1 MFPVLRIREVVT
13 HTCQKRLCK
22 LKWQSSV
29 MTLIGYHW
37 HYMPGKTLKSRD
49 CLGPWFLSVNK
60 ININCK
66 LRMFWAYC
74 PSLEMIAVRDWIVFL
89 SNFIM
94 VLSLTRFS
102 AQSQKMVPQGNS
114 TPHRPWQSH
123 ARDLRFEN
131 SFIPV
136 NYLHLPLSFELCR
149 AQINGSNVDIVRK
162 LNKRSQAQL
171 NRFFISS

>member
-13 HTCQKRLCK
+13 HICQKRLCK

-94 VLSLTRFS
+94 VLRLTRFP
-102 AQSQKMVPQGNS
+102 AQSQKC
-114 TPHRPWQSH
+114 SH
-123 ARDLRFEN
+123 KAIRHHTYPDSLTRETSDLRILIYQLIICICL
-131 SFIPV
+131 SPL
-136 NYLHLPLSFELCR
+136 NYVAL
-149 AQINGSNVDIVRK
+149 K
-162 LNKRSQAQL
+162 
-171 NRFFISS
+171 